1 MKKLNLFR
9 LAAVFLGI
17 LLTPLY
23 YNAAAASPILKES
36 PPLASVFGFDPGFLP
51 FSFQQA
57 LSCLDDAFQ
66 KPGYKI
72 QDNIYVFIQGSG
84 SDQPIVMAISAMG
97 PKIAV
102 TVTTTGDWGV
112 NYMREFFESPFFFE
126 SETEQLYALLN
137 VGPGVR
143 SATLGR
149 FQVKIDVFETREWI
163 VIRAEFSPL
172 RVN

>member
-1 MKKLNLFR
+1 MKKRNLFR
-9 LAAVFLGI
+9 LAVVFFGI
-17 LLTPLY
+17 LLTSLY
-23 YNAAAASPILKES
+23 HNAAAALPTLKES
-36 PPLASVFGFDPGFLP
+36 SPSARVFAFDPGFLP

-57 LSCLDDAFQ
+57 LRCLDDAFQ
-66 KPGYKI
+66 KPGYEI

-84 SDQPIVMAISAMG
+84 TDEPIVMSIWAMG

-112 NYMREFFESPFFFE
+112 NYMREFFEAPFFFQ

-137 VGPGVR
+137 AGPGVH

-149 FQVKIDVFETREWI
+149 FQVKMDVLETREWI
-163 VIRAEFSPL
+163 VIRSEFSPL
-172 RVN
+172 RGN